1 MKLTLKNIK
10 ELKRNATPLEK
21 RVLNYIVDEWGN
33 YDDKKYIFTAVKI
46 SAPTASYPLRGGHFV
61 PRTLRRY
68 AQSCRSLPQPDI
80 GRLSSRAST

>member
-33 YDDKKYIFTAVKI
+33 YDDKKI
-46 SAPTASYPLRGGHFV
+46 SLRM
-61 PRTLRRY
+61 
-68 AQSCRSLPQPDI
+68 C
-80 GRLSSRAST
+80 